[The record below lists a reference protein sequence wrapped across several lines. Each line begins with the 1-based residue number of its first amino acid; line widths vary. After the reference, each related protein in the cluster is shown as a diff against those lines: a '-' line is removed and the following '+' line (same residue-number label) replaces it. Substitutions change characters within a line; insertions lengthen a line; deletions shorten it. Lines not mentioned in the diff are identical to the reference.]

1 MENFNKMLDTIK
13 KNKGTELAPDTDT
26 DTGSFGNASGD
37 DMEAEA
43 PQKEKLIIHLE
54 GGVEIHL
61 PTAVFNA
68 LSVAMNGAPESD
80 DIIPSS
86 PCGGGGPEM
95 DTEEAD
101 EDNKKECPFAKDKSE
116 ESESDSKS
124 EEDKKEEESEE
135 KE

>member
-1 MENFNKMLDTIK
+1 MENFNNMLDMIK

-37 DMEAEA
+37 GMEAEA
-43 PQKEKLIIHLE
+43 PQEEKLIIRLE

-61 PTAVFNA
+61 PTAVYDA

-80 DIIPSS
+80 EVM

-101 EDNKKECPFAKDKSE
+101 EEDKKECPFAKDESE
-116 ESESDSKS
+116 ESSTEEKADESEDESEE
-124 EEDKKEEESEE
+124 EEDKE